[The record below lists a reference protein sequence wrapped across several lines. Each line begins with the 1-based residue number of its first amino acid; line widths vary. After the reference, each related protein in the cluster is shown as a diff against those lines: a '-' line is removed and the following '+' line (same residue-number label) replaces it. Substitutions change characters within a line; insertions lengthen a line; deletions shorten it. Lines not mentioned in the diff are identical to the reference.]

1 MIDKKVKTAL
11 IVGIIGTYIAFS
23 YSVSTIFMTFLTGV
37 IFIPPM
43 VVFVYVLREGI
54 PLMFSELKEILNS
67 GKEIFVISY
76 SKEHITLEPQYK

>member
-23 YSVSTIFMTFLTGV
+23 YSVSTIFMTFLIGL
-37 IFIPPM
+37 ILIPPI

-54 PLMFSELKEILNS
+54 PLIFSELKEILNS
-67 GKEIFVISY
+67 EKEIFVISY
-76 SKEHITLEPQYK
+76 SKEHITLKPQYK